1 MTTDSALV
9 GVLNTRTHGVMQ
21 LPKRFLGDEQMCRD
35 LQGRDGARSV
45 FDAMCPPAELGRMA
59 KDGLGMGISLGELLP
74 VEGRDY
80 PVLVRRDPEFLRYIW
95 AENRWYFLSIAG
107 PIAITPGDGRWVLHI
122 EGGREAPWQGG
133 LWPALGGSWIR
144 KTHAQSHKS
153 NWEAKL
159 ANPARAALPPPGATG
174 EQRAGIVQN
183 LIAWGINSVFELP
196 SGWDIKLI
204 ESNGNGHESFD
215 DTVDRSNREYAIAI
229 TGQVMTTD
237 GGEGF
242 SNSDVGENQLEKLI
256 AATCEAL
263 AYTINTQVIPQ
274 WVIDRYGEDALARAP
289 VVGWDA
295 TPPQD
300 AKKSAE
306 ALKAFGEGIT
316 TANAGLAPYGKRID
330 AIALAQQNGYP
341 LVDVAAREEGVPL
354 EDLQDQ
360 LDDELDADDV
370 AAGVVAAPGEEEDLE
385 EADQAIAAVIDIK
398 SRRVAA

>member
-1 MTTDSALV
+1 
-9 GVLNTRTHGVMQ
+9 
-21 LPKRFLGDEQMCRD
+21 
-35 LQGRDGARSV
+35 
-45 FDAMCPPAELGRMA
+45 
-59 KDGLGMGISLGELLP
+59 
-74 VEGRDY
+74 
-80 PVLVRRDPEFLRYIW
+80 
-95 AENRWYFLSIAG
+95 
-107 PIAITPGDGRWVLHI
+107 
-122 EGGREAPWQGG
+122 
-133 LWPALGGSWIR
+133 
-144 KTHAQSHKS
+144 
-153 NWEAKL
+153 
-159 ANPARAALPPPGATG
+159 
-174 EQRAGIVQN
+174 
-183 LIAWGINSVFELP
+183 
-196 SGWDIKLI
+196 
-204 ESNGNGHESFD
+204 
-215 DTVDRSNREYAIAI
+215 
-229 TGQVMTTD
+229 MTTD